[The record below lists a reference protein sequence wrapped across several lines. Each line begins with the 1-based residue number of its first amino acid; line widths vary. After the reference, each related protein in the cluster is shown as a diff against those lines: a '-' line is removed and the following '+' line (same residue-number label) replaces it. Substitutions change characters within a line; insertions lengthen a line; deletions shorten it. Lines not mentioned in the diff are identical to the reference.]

1 MKVLPIKSPFDV
13 TNLFSSGKFFVLA
26 GLSLLSV
33 LTFLNK
39 NTLASFLLLLV
50 LLSYFLLMV
59 LNKRQLDLLILL
71 PLIVLLLG
79 YFQDKKFEALAAP
92 NQRSP
97 IYVIRPDKVTLKDDF
112 FYGEATSAEQTVTLQ
127 LKPTPQMRRMV
138 AAGLPF
144 LVKINQFKAELI
156 TEATNIGEFNLREFY
171 KRKRIKYA
179 LTLTKYL
186 IAKKQVTLSDRII
199 QFRAR
204 LRQWLSQLP
213 ENLRFFSGELFLGE
227 NLGTGE
233 HNLVDDFRNI
243 GIIHLLS
250 LSGMHVLLYTQVVT
264 FLFNLC
270 KINQR
275 VKYASLVLLLL
286 VVCIIG
292 DFQAGLVRASLAYV
306 VSILA
311 KLSKKRIGTL
321 DQFGIVALI
330 HQLLMPQLFLNVGAQ
345 LSYLMVLGLKIMPRM
360 GSVGQSARLNM
371 LITPILL
378 FNFFELNI
386 LTIFYNFLAIPLF
399 NFIIL
404 PVTVGVVICGAL
416 MPGLIPPAEQILSI
430 LSGGVSFLGRV
441 GLGNVVFG
449 QLAQVITFSVTFLLI
464 SWLIFW
470 SEQAKRRFCLY
481 TGLILLA
488 LNILLNLFPING
500 QVTFID
506 VGQGDSI
513 LLTTPINRK
522 TVLID
527 TGGRLNFGG
536 TKPRRSNFEKVSLPF
551 LKSQGITHIDA
562 VFLSHQDADHIGD
575 LADLLENFTVNKLY
589 FGIGMQANPSFQRK
603 IRPFLKQVKLIPV
616 QAGDQLLIGTITIDV
631 LHPSIAGL
639 GTNEDSVALK
649 VSIGRKKWLF
659 TGDLDIAGE
668 QKIIRQTADI
678 QADFLKLGHHG
689 SKTSTDESFLLAVN
703 PRVAFISA
711 GRNNRYH
718 HPHQETLDKLQTYD
732 IRSLNTAECG
742 MINWYF
748 NPFGLNWLNYYL
760 K

>member
-1 MKVLPIKSPFDV
+1 
-13 TNLFSSGKFFVLA
+13 
-26 GLSLLSV
+26 
-33 LTFLNK
+33 
-39 NTLASFLLLLV
+39 
-50 LLSYFLLMV
+50 
-59 LNKRQLDLLILL
+59 
-71 PLIVLLLG
+71 
-79 YFQDKKFEALAAP
+79 
-92 NQRSP
+92 
-97 IYVIRPDKVTLKDDF
+97 
-112 FYGEATSAEQTVTLQ
+112 
-127 LKPTPQMRRMV
+127 MRRMV

-378 FNFFELNI
+378 FNFF
-386 LTIFYNFLAIPLF
+386 
-399 NFIIL
+399 
-404 PVTVGVVICGAL
+404 
-416 MPGLIPPAEQILSI
+416 
-430 LSGGVSFLGRV
+430 
-441 GLGNVVFG
+441 
-449 QLAQVITFSVTFLLI
+449 
-464 SWLIFW
+464 
-470 SEQAKRRFCLY
+470 
-481 TGLILLA
+481 
-488 LNILLNLFPING
+488 
-500 QVTFID
+500 
-506 VGQGDSI
+506 
-513 LLTTPINRK
+513 
-522 TVLID
+522 
-527 TGGRLNFGG
+527 
-536 TKPRRSNFEKVSLPF
+536 
-551 LKSQGITHIDA
+551 
-562 VFLSHQDADHIGD
+562 
-575 LADLLENFTVNKLY
+575 
-589 FGIGMQANPSFQRK
+589 
-603 IRPFLKQVKLIPV
+603 
-616 QAGDQLLIGTITIDV
+616 
-631 LHPSIAGL
+631 
-639 GTNEDSVALK
+639 
-649 VSIGRKKWLF
+649 
-659 TGDLDIAGE
+659 
-668 QKIIRQTADI
+668 
-678 QADFLKLGHHG
+678 
-689 SKTSTDESFLLAVN
+689 
-703 PRVAFISA
+703 
-711 GRNNRYH
+711 
-718 HPHQETLDKLQTYD
+718 
-732 IRSLNTAECG
+732 
-742 MINWYF
+742 
-748 NPFGLNWLNYYL
+748 
-760 K
+760 